1 MNKISPNLEQLR
13 QSLRSSQRPLADWA
27 GGEMAVSA
35 VPGAGKSHSLSVAA
49 AIAIAQEG
57 LHNQEK
63 LLIVTYTRSA
73 AAAIKGKVN
82 QRLQSM
88 NLPSLGFGVQTLHG
102 LAFTIALRHPEV
114 SGLDPEQQTLVSPNR
129 GHGLIK
135 TAVEQWR
142 QENPHIYQAL
152 VETGNFDG
160 ETTETLRRQSVLSTE
175 VLPELT
181 KTVVAEAKSSGL
193 SPQGV
198 AEISRIAPGSNLLA
212 IGASLFGH
220 YQALMEAKNWIDYND
235 MILAALRV
243 LEDPY
248 LCRHWQE
255 QFFGV
260 FEDEAQDSSPL
271 QERLLTKLAQN
282 PDGTIRLIRVGDPN
296 QAINS
301 SFTPADPVYF
311 NQFCQ
316 RCQALGH
323 FATMDQ
329 AGRSNRQVI
338 EAANFL
344 IEWVNQDWQSRFGNG
359 KSEKL
364 SLPFRPQSIRPVEPG
379 DPQPNPAPTD
389 DGVEIHFPQ
398 DIYQEVEDIRQ
409 RIVPLLL
416 DNPQHNAAI
425 LVRENRQ
432 GSFIADRLKD
442 LEKEHDVRVF
452 DVGDSDRSSHIP
464 GEILSL
470 LQFIDRPHSPDLLKA
485 TLTVLQSRRLIPAQD
500 LSALAAVPEQ
510 FLYPTPLMGPIPK
523 PAQSAQSLCRSLLKA
538 RLELPAYQL
547 IAFLG
552 LTLDYDGSDLAT
564 LQKLSERLQAQTQ
577 PERSLKNLLD
587 VLQNIV
593 SNEQFEAIAADSD
606 EKYTR
611 PGQITII
618 TMHKAKGLDWDYV
631 FLPFLH
637 QDTLPGDLWVPK
649 GGQFLGDFTLAEVAG
664 PKFAQWYTIAKNKW
678 QRQLAYR
685 IPTLPGRKPV
695 ASRKRR
701 NTVCFMWP

>member
-1 MNKISPNLEQLR
+1 
-13 QSLRSSQRPLADWA
+13 
-27 GGEMAVSA
+27 
-35 VPGAGKSHSLSVAA
+35 
-49 AIAIAQEG
+49 
-57 LHNQEK
+57 
-63 LLIVTYTRSA
+63 
-73 AAAIKGKVN
+73 
-82 QRLQSM
+82 
-88 NLPSLGFGVQTLHG
+88 
-102 LAFTIALRHPEV
+102 
-114 SGLDPEQQTLVSPNR
+114 
-129 GHGLIK
+129 
-135 TAVEQWR
+135 
-142 QENPHIYQAL
+142 
-152 VETGNFDG
+152 
-160 ETTETLRRQSVLSTE
+160 
-175 VLPELT
+175 
-181 KTVVAEAKSSGL
+181 
-193 SPQGV
+193 
-198 AEISRIAPGSNLLA
+198 
-212 IGASLFGH
+212 
-220 YQALMEAKNWIDYND
+220 
-235 MILAALRV
+235 
-243 LEDPY
+243 
-248 LCRHWQE
+248 
-255 QFFGV
+255 
-260 FEDEAQDSSPL
+260 
-271 QERLLTKLAQN
+271 
-282 PDGTIRLIRVGDPN
+282 
-296 QAINS
+296 
-301 SFTPADPVYF
+301 
-311 NQFCQ
+311 
-316 RCQALGH
+316 
-323 FATMDQ
+323 
-329 AGRSNRQVI
+329 
-338 EAANFL
+338 
-344 IEWVNQDWQSRFGNG
+344 VNQDWQSRFGNS
-359 KSEKL
+359 KQENL
-364 SLPFRPQSIRPVEPG
+364 AFPFRPQSIRPVEPG

-470 LQFIDRPHSPDLLKA
+470 LQFIDRPHSQDLLKA

-523 PAQSAQSLCRSLLKA
+523 PAASAQSLCRSLLKA

-587 VLQNIV
+587 VLQDIV

-649 GGQFLGDFTLAEVAG
+649 GGQFLGDFTLAEVARAQIRTVVHHRQKQMATAISLPDTDTAWQEARRLKEAEEYRLLYVAMTRAKRLLWMSAAQQG
-664 PKFAQWYTIAKNKW
+664 PFAWNQIQTRKSVKLQKKDPSKAL
-678 QRQLAYR
+678 LALGDR
-685 IPTLPGRKPV
+685 FLVRK
-695 ASRKRR
+695 S
-701 NTVCFMWP
+701 